1 MVKDIGLTMA
11 LVGAAFLAGLAVAQT
26 AAQTG
31 RESQFQNGS
40 VKVWKSLVLPN
51 NPLPLHRHE
60 RPRVIIALRGGSMK
74 ILEDSGKSE
83 VHEWQTGKAYWLDA
97 NAPGT
102 QHQDINVG
110 DAPIEVMVVEL
121 QNEKWDRG

>member
-1 MVKDIGLTMA
+1 MERNTAFTVA
-11 LVGAAFLAGLAVAQT
+11 LVGAAFLAGIAFAQT
-26 AAQTG
+26 AAHTG
-31 RESQFQNGS
+31 REPQFENSS

-60 RPRVIIALRGGSMK
+60 HPRVIIALHCGPMK
-74 ILEDSGKSE
+74 ILEDTGKSQ

-97 NAPGT
+97 NALGT
-102 QHQDINVG
+102 RHQDINVG

-121 QNEKWDRG
+121 QNEK

>member
-1 MVKDIGLTMA
+1 MDRNTALTA
-11 LVGAAFLAGLAVAQT
+11 TLVGAAFLAGLAAAQT
-26 AAQTG
+26 ATQTG
-31 RESQFQNGS
+31 REPQFENSS

-60 RPRVIIALRGGSMK
+60 HPRVIIALRGGSMK

-97 NAPGT
+97 NAPGAR
-102 QHQDINVG
+102 HQDINVG

-121 QNEKWDRG
+121 QNEK